1 MQYLNIRVSL
11 SIKIQNNKNRIATK
25 HPKVYLI
32 MEIKMKKSKLNFASN
47 SGGTIATKNQFPD
60 CQCRLLMSFFVD
72 GTNLI
77 NSTTNKHEFIRIF
90 HLLSTKSGNL
100 NTNNSKLV
108 NCCYDANGNLT
119 NDGEYSYSYNMENRL
134 IEIKNEKLK
143 MKNFYDGIGRK
154 VKSLEINLT
163 TGETNETKFIYNNWN
178 VIQEITTSQL
188 HSLTSS
194 YFWGSDLSGSLHG
207 AGGIGGL
214 IANSPFSKGGG
225 GGFYFYNYDAN
236 GNVINLINS
245 KGETAAHYEYSPF
258 GKTISMSG
266 YYAETNKFRFST
278 KRFEEVGELY
288 YYGYRYYKPKT
299 GNWLTRDPINESGGE
314 NLYGF
319 VNNNPINQFDKLGL
333 AFEFMGMLFGNT
345 DSVEE
350 KKYLG
355 GKLECIPIS
364 GFFQHCANNCSV
376 TRFSGPLFSF
386 SAAVI
391 TGRDWPWDKK
401 SYHTGSGDSQNIGQ
415 PYVANV
421 TGILNAYKFWKSC
434 IKSCSKSTLRKIDKK
449 CCKTK
454 GKELFGKTDKRCCK

>member
-258 GKTISMSG
+258 GKTISKTG

-278 KRFEEVGELY
+278 KRFEKVGKLY

-299 GNWLTRDPINESGGE
+299 GNWLTRDPIVEYGFLNYLDFIPNTILIFYKA
-314 NLYGF
+314 NLYEF
-319 VNNNPINQFDKLGL
+319 INNAPINNFDVLGL
-333 AFEFMGMLFGNT
+333 ACQNEFITFKMEINVCQGCISFSSIVSIYGIA
-345 DSVEE
+345 
-350 KKYLG
+350 KYELD
-355 GKLECIPIS
+355 KNCNCIFKEIRVLS
-364 GFFQHCANNCSV
+364 MKANNNSQFSLSCCFSRDGSV
-376 TRFSGPLFSF
+376 DGEATLNGETFSF
-386 SAAVI
+386 D
-391 TGRDWPWDKK
+391 G
-401 SYHTGSGDSQNIGQ
+401 NIKDTF
-415 PYVANV
+415 PKWFN
-421 TGILNAYKFWKSC
+421 
-434 IKSCSKSTLRKIDKK
+434 
-449 CCKTK
+449 KTK
-454 GKELFGKTDKRCCK
+454 